1 MSLKRFVK
9 TTLWDNFAATAGAT
23 TAAYDVSKVEFIG
36 IFVQVSAATDIT
48 LEVETIRGW
57 ITYDTSSFTA
67 AGEQWWNMRS
77 FPFGNIRFKTSAAAT
92 ITVEIFIKT

>member
-9 TTLWDNFAATAGAT
+9 TTLWDNFAAAAGAT
-23 TAAYDVSKVEFIG
+23 TAPYDISKVEFIG
-36 IFVQVSAATDIT
+36 IFIQASGATNIT

-57 ITYDTSSFTA
+57 ITYDTLTFTA
-67 AGEQWWNMRS
+67 AGNQGWSIRA

>member
-57 ITYDTSSFTA
+57 ITYDTLTFTA
-67 AGEQWWNMRS
+67 AGNQWWNMWA